1 MKFDNLVQTLLEM
14 HGDTW
19 GETAWTDTRDGKEI
33 KVTIS
38 QLLNFAKDIPT
49 TEIDTES
56 LRSISLHSDKTDSET
71 LANIQKANL
80 DYPILIIRKKDGK
93 YKVIDGHHRLQKAI
107 NNKIPKIKTKIINID
122 SLPEDWQWLLG

>member
-1 MKFDNLVQTLLEM
+1 M

-19 GETAWTDTRDGKEI
+19 GETAWTDTRNGKEI